1 MKCSKSAAARSGYFN
16 QSTPWPIKTIF
27 YLCIVLKKKNFK
39 DLNCCCCCCS
49 ISQPLDLS
57 KPFFNHFS
65 SLKNQIVAVDVIQ
78 SVKPLTYKNHFQKKG
93 KESFCAF
100 NNQSSLFGL
109 FGFVLM
115 IRIVLGLLSYNMG
128 RLCCFVWFESESEY
142 DSYHQMLCIQMF
154 SPLIGEFG

>member
-27 YLCIVLKKKNFK
+27 YLCIVFLKKTLKNWIVAVVAVQSV
-39 DLNCCCCCCS
+39 N
-49 ISQPLDLS
+49 PLT
-57 KPFFNHFS
+57 KQNHFS
-65 SLKNQIVAVDVIQ
+65 SLKNRIVAVDVIQ
-78 SVKPLTYKNHFQKKG
+78 SVKPLTYKNYFKK

-128 RLCCFVWFESESEY
+128 RLCCFVWFDGRVRVWLLPPIIISK
-142 DSYHQMLCIQMF
+142 HGQHTVNVNF
-154 SPLIGEFG
+154 KAWPA